1 MIITLKP
8 HTEEEQKDQLMRWLS
23 GRGLEVDVSEED
35 DHELLRLI
43 GDTSVVDVS
52 MVEMLNA
59 TVIIRVI
66 PALVRMVLNSF
77 VMARFDIPS
86 KEGTMLRRKLTGRNM
101 A

>member
-52 MVEMLNA
+52 MVEMLNM
-59 TVIIRVI
+59 VQN
-66 PALVRMVLNSF
+66 VRKISAPYKRPTACF
-77 VMARFDIPS
+77 IQRIPS
-86 KEGTMLRRKLTGRNM
+86 WMCTVQKLAGDIFP
-101 A
+101 

>member
-1 MIITLKP
+1 
-8 HTEEEQKDQLMRWLS
+8 
-23 GRGLEVDVSEED
+23 
-35 DHELLRLI
+35 
-43 GDTSVVDVS
+43 

-77 VMARFDIPS
+77 VMARLDILS

>member
-1 MIITLKP
+1 
-8 HTEEEQKDQLMRWLS
+8 
-23 GRGLEVDVSEED
+23 
-35 DHELLRLI
+35 
-43 GDTSVVDVS
+43 

-86 KEGTMLRRKLTGRNM
+86 KEETMLRRKLTGRNM